1 MPASQ
6 FPCVECGSMRTSVV
20 STSKLRNGLIVRRRR
35 CRTCDHKWYTEQAP
49 EKVLSPYRLLW
60 SGRKVAALKADV

>member
-6 FPCVECGSMRTSVV
+6 VPCVECGSVLTSVV

-49 EKVLSPYRLLW
+49 EIVLSPYRLIW
-60 SGRKVAALKADV
+60 NGRKVFALKDDV